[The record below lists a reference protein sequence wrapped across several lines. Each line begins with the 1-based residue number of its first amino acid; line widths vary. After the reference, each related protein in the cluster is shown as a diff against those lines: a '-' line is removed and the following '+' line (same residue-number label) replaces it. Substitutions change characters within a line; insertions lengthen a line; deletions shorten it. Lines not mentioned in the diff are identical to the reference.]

1 MPADGS
7 ALDLPAMATNV
18 GVQTTAPKD
27 YTLPDIVII
36 GGPNGAGKTT
46 AAQQLMPK
54 DLELREFLNADEVA
68 RGLSP
73 FNAEHMA
80 IMAGRVM
87 IERMRDLVYR
97 QESFAFETT
106 CAGRSHLPLLRRC
119 RADGWQITLLFLY
132 LASPD
137 AALQR
142 VARRVRQGGH
152 NIPPDAVIRRYWS
165 GLVRMRLD
173 YLPLADLVAIYDNSD
188 GVRVLIAERRPE
200 SGFVVRDTA
209 RWAIIE
215 GAKPWNA

>member
-80 IMAGRVM
+80 IMAGR
-87 IERMRDLVYR
+87 
-97 QESFAFETT
+97 
-106 CAGRSHLPLLRRC
+106 SHLPLLRRC
-119 RADGWQITLLFLY
+119 RADGWRITLLFLY

-152 NIPPDAVIRRYWS
+152 NIPP
-165 GLVRMRLD
+165 MR
-173 YLPLADLVAIYDNSD
+173 
-188 GVRVLIAERRPE
+188 
-200 SGFVVRDTA
+200 
-209 RWAIIE
+209 
-215 GAKPWNA
+215 